1 MLSSVFG
8 QAAAD
13 ADELMYLES
22 DCCCGDDSDELLDE
36 ESASS
41 DRSTYT
47 TLLDADNYEIAEALE
62 SL

>member
-1 MLSSVFG
+1 
-8 QAAAD
+8 
-13 ADELMYLES
+13 MYLES
-22 DCCCGDDSDELLDE
+22 DCCCTDDSDELLDE

-41 DRSTYT
+41 DRSIYT